1 MKSKISVILVA
12 LFLALPLATMTA
24 EGKTMGQERA
34 GHPRIARAIHQL
46 EDAIAYMEH
55 APHDFGGHKAEAI
68 AASRAAVVQL
78 KLALAYRAG
87 ADTPH

>member
-1 MKSKISVILVA
+1 MKRRLAWASLFALLLVPVSGTVA
-12 LFLALPLATMTA
+12 QRGPMAA
-24 EGKTMGQERA
+24 ERA
-34 GHPRIARAIHQL
+34 SHPRIARAIHSL

-87 ADTPH
+87 RDTH